1 MNAIVW
7 DTDKK
12 QHDWALLANQK
23 LDSYERSVLESGGSV
38 QAGHLQSLP
47 SAFHYCFSLITT
59 IGKRATHS
67 PTCGG
72 MLLGGI
78 DVAELSFEAKMFSMI
93 YTAIGIPLVMMYLA
107 QCAKAITSILSGQNL
122 FIFGVG
128 LLFFTAILYDIF
140 EAVDEDTVLY
150 VSAIVSLSAFS
161 VTFLTIQRAIEKR
174 IGKYEM
180 EFSRKYAQIERVI
193 SGDRLDTLDEDEKC
207 DDSEYTSG

>member
-1 MNAIVW
+1 MSFAYSEVL
-7 DTDKK
+7 THLSHSESSSE
-12 QHDWALLANQK
+12 HDWALLANQK

-140 EAVDEDTVLY
+140 EAVDEDTVRYRSWYMFRPFSGCSCEVADFSHSRTLY
-150 VSAIVSLSAFS
+150 SVSS
-161 VTFLTIQRAIEKR
+161 
-174 IGKYEM
+174 
-180 EFSRKYAQIERVI
+180 
-193 SGDRLDTLDEDEKC
+193 
-207 DDSEYTSG
+207 